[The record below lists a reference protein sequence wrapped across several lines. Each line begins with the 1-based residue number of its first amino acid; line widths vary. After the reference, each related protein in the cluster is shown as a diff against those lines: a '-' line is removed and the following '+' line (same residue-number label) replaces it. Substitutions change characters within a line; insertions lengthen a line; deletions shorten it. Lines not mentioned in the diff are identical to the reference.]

1 MIKILFIKNKG
12 GKIKEVIFNIYE
24 FRKRNIFNIN
34 NSQIISRKRL
44 FKNYTFVNY
53 LKARIEIGLTVKKIL
68 LAQMEIQM
76 PSLHFIHGNKPSQYE
91 RVIKSCGDILGYNE

>member
-76 PSLHFIHGNKPSQYE
+76 LCPYFILFIEINQVNMKE
-91 RVIKSCGDILGYNE
+91 